1 MVKFHPIKTIR
12 KFIIPILILTILG
25 SSLVFLFCNKKQS
38 YTASI
43 LIEYTGEKAEKG
55 LNPDDT
61 IIDITE
67 LYSATIIDNVIKT
80 LDLDCSVEEIRSSI
94 TVTPVIPVTETKR
107 ETAAIEINDEYSFIP
122 TKFLITYTA
131 ESDYSEEYA
140 REVLDSILTQ
150 YYIFYSG
157 KYVENVAYPNNAVNI
172 SLENYDYIECVE
184 LLRSNINSIATY
196 CMARNASFYS
206 AKSGYSFP
214 DLQLELEY
222 LRDNPLYDLN
232 IYILVNK
239 LTRDRN
245 LLLQKEANNV
255 AQYEIKIANTKAYI
269 EEQRGVI
276 TQFAEKTLDGQAGM
290 GNLEE
295 AGIITDVEE
304 DFRRGRFDTTYDIL
318 INNYAKL
325 LLDVNYYESE
335 LAFAQNVISVFSDNS
350 NKVYNEKKVETSE
363 DAEMIAKEKLDVILK
378 SFNNLYKNFVMT
390 VKDYYNVR
398 SADYL
403 SFNSNIVTVA
413 NVNIKL
419 YLILAMFMFTVVWAC
434 FFIVIDRLKEIIE
447 YSVKSD
453 NSSEN
458 VLKGAVTVKESI
470 ESNHGVDDDNS
481 VTIIKENGGEE

>member
-1 MVKFHPIKTIR
+1 MVKFHPIKTIK

-25 SSLVFLFCNKKQS
+25 SSLVYLFCNKKQT

-43 LIEYTGEKAEKG
+43 LIEYTGSKAEKG

-61 IIDITE
+61 TIDITE
-67 LYSATIIDNVIKT
+67 LYSATIIDNAIKT
-80 LDLDCSVEEIRSSI
+80 LNLDCSVEEIRSSI
-94 TVTPVIPVTETKR
+94 TVTPVIPLTETKR

-122 TKFLITYTA
+122 TKYLITYTA
-131 ESDYSEEYA
+131 DSNYSEEHS
-140 REVLDSILTQ
+140 REVLDTILTE
-150 YYIFYSG
+150 YSISYG
-157 KYVENVAYPNNAVNI
+157 EKYVENVAYPNNSVNI
-172 SLENYDYIECVE
+172 SLKNYDYIECVE

-196 CMARNASFYS
+196 CMARDASFYS

-232 IYILVNK
+232 TYILVNK

-255 AQYEIKIANTKAYI
+255 AQYEIKIKNTNEYI
-269 EEQRGVI
+269 EDQKEVI

-335 LAFAQNVISVFSDNS
+335 LAHS
-350 NKVYNEKKVETSE
+350 KKVIETFSE
-363 DAEMIAKEKLDVILK
+363 TTHNQIIETVLYDDAEIIAKEKLTNILD
-378 SFNNLYKNFVMT
+378 SFNEMYDNFVKT

-403 SFNSNIVTVA
+403 SFNSNIITVS
-413 NVNIKL
+413 NVNVKL
-419 YLILAMFMFTVVWAC
+419 YLVFAAFMFAVMGSC
-434 FFIVIDRLKEIIE
+434 FFIVFERIKEII
-447 YSVKSD
+447 SVSAHKEGD
-453 NSSEN
+453 VLEEN
-458 VLKGAVTVKESI
+458 ESTKEEIEVKNDAVE
-470 ESNHGVDDDNS
+470 
-481 VTIIKENGGEE
+481 

>member
-1 MVKFHPIKTIR
+1 MIKFHPIKTIK

-25 SSLVFLFCNKKQS
+25 SSLVYLFCNKKQS
-38 YTASI
+38 YTSSI
-43 LIEYTGEKAEKG
+43 LIEYTGSKAEKG

-61 IIDITE
+61 VIDITE

-80 LDLDCSVEEIRSSI
+80 LNLDCSVEEIRSSI
-94 TVTPVIPVTETKR
+94 TVLPVIPVTETKR

-122 TKFLITYTA
+122 TKYLITYTA
-131 ESDYSEEYA
+131 DSEHSEEYS
-140 REVLDSILTQ
+140 REVLDSVLTQ
-150 YYIFYSG
+150 YSIFYSE

-172 SLENYDYIECVE
+172 SLEYYDYIECVE

-196 CMARNASFYS
+196 CMARDASFYS

-232 IYILVNK
+232 TYILVNK
-239 LTRDRN
+239 LTMDRN

-255 AQYEIKIANTKAYI
+255 AQYEIKIKNTNEYI
-269 EEQRGVI
+269 EEQRAVI
-276 TQFAEKTLDGQAGM
+276 AQFAEKTLDGQAGM

-295 AGIITDVEE
+295 SGIITDVEE
-304 DFRRGRFDTTYDIL
+304 DFRRGSFDTTYDIL

-335 LAFAQNVISVFSDNS
+335 LANA
-350 NKVYNEKKVETSE
+350 KKVIETFTERTEQGQKKNEISN
-363 DAEMIAKEKLDVILK
+363 DAEIIAKEKLEVILN
-378 SFNNLYKNFVMT
+378 SFNEMYNNFVKT

-403 SFNSNIVTVA
+403 SFNSNIVTVS
-413 NVNIKL
+413 NVNVKL
-419 YLILAMFMFTVVWAC
+419 YLVLAAFMFAVMSSC
-434 FFIVIDRLKEIIE
+434 FFIVFERIKEIISTSTLE
-447 YSVKSD
+447 LEKFTE
-453 NSSEN
+453 EN
-458 VLKGAVTVKESI
+458 ESA
-470 ESNHGVDDDNS
+470 EEAGVINDAN
-481 VTIIKENGGEE
+481 K